1 MVSPS
6 YLQGTYA
13 LLTPDPRP
21 LLMGARNSFFNTCM
35 VCKLISPLFE
45 ITEMG
50 KTGRAR

>member
-21 LLMGARNSFFNTCM
+21 LLMGARYSFFNTCV
-35 VCKLISPLFE
+35 VCKLISPVFK
-45 ITEMG
+45 IPEMW
-50 KTGRAR
+50 KTGGSW